1 MSCDF
6 FLGVP
11 FNIASYSLLTYIFAD
26 CLGYYPDEFVWKGGD
41 VHLYSN
47 HLEQAKEQLSRT
59 PYPPEASLTFKIIMP
74 TRGNI
79 SMRILKSLIINPILP
94 SKLLSLFSYETLY

>member
-26 CLGYYPDEFVWKGGD
+26 CLGYYPDEFVWTGGD
-41 VHLYSN
+41 IHLYSN

-59 PYPPEASLTFKIIMP
+59 PYPPEASLTFKIIIP
-74 TRGNI
+74 IHGNI
-79 SMRILKSLIINPILP
+79 SMRISKLTIINPIQ
-94 SKLLSLFSYETLY
+94 LLKPLLLFNYETLY